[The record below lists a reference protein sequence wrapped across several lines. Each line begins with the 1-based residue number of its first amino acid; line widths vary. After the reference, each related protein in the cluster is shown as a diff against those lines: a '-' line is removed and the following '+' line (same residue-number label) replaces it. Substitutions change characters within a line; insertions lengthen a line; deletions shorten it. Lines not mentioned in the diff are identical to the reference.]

1 MAEQR
6 LLLTGASGN
15 TGLEVVRRLVKDV
28 PGVQLVALVRPSTN
42 AEALE
47 KLGVTCHVCDLGRSE
62 TWVDTLTAQTVFI
75 EMANLRL
82 ARTMVPAMRAAGVRR
97 AFCVT
102 TTAVFSKHH
111 SYSALYREIEE
122 ELISSGLETTLLRPS
137 MIYGNER
144 DHNMHRL
151 LRFLSRSPVFPLF
164 GGGKALMQPV
174 HVHDLAAGIVR
185 AVQRDATGA
194 FNLAG
199 PNAISY
205 RQVILDAYAALGRLG
220 LLISIPAPP
229 VEVALRALERLPGFP
244 ITHEQVVRLQE
255 DKNFDISTARD
266 QLGYA
271 PRSFVEGISEEALR
285 LRKVGVL

>member
-1 MAEQR
+1 
-6 LLLTGASGN
+6 
-15 TGLEVVRRLVKDV
+15 
-28 PGVQLVALVRPSTN
+28 
-42 AEALE
+42 
-47 KLGVTCHVCDLGRSE
+47 
-62 TWVDTLTAQTVFI
+62 
-75 EMANLRL
+75 
-82 ARTMVPAMRAAGVRR
+82 
-97 AFCVT
+97 
-102 TTAVFSKHH
+102 
-111 SYSALYREIEE
+111 
-122 ELISSGLETTLLRPS
+122 
-137 MIYGNER
+137 
-144 DHNMHRL
+144 
-151 LRFLSRSPVFPLF
+151 
-164 GGGKALMQPV
+164 MQPV

-205 RQVILDAYAALGRLG
+205 RQVILDAYAALGRRG